1 MGLVR
6 SHVWTGSADS
16 GPPLDSRQ
24 DGRRTVR
31 RALLLN
37 GCPFH
42 CLAVAGLLAIVVSL
56 GTPAAS
62 VAQVSTGYES
72 GNAGGNG
79 IQLVQSR
86 SQRVTAKDSKP
97 QAPLPYEISKMPD
110 VQEDMEIIHR
120 RSQLIVARNPVSR
133 IAIADP
139 NVIDVVQYSPNEFS
153 VIGLAMGT
161 TTLTL
166 WFDNSREPLI
176 YLVEVIPDPTWEDRL
191 RTDFGKL
198 EKQLRILFPNSKV
211 YLIPLQQRLIV
222 KGQARDN
229 EDAARILQIV
239 RSASYMEFG
248 AYGPFGAGGYG
259 GGYGGG
265 GYGGGYGRNGNG
277 NNDNN
282 DDDDDDDDFIVNLL
296 EVPGNHQIMLHVKIA
311 EISRSQLRQFNLSLG
326 GLINDR
332 HRVGVNLSRAAVGV
346 GGGAIGGASVLT
358 GVFENG
364 ELSVALN
371 WLAGNRTSRIL
382 AAPTLTVL
390 SGHTASFL
398 AGGEFPVP
406 TIVGVGGAQGST
418 TSFRGFGTSLLVRPE
433 VIDKDWVK
441 MDITP
446 EYSQI
451 NSGNGA
457 GGVPGLNSRRVSTT
471 VQLREGQTIVLAGLF
486 GSTMTQEVDRVPFLG
501 ELPIIGPI
509 LFNAK
514 TSDQGA
520 NELLIIVTP
529 ELVRP
534 MEADEVP
541 PLPGFYMTPPN
552 DIELYQYA
560 KTEGY
565 PDQGVYQLSPYA
577 WGPGYA
583 EEIGYRPFNP
593 ASYGSP
599 TPLATGGFPMGA
611 MGGGMSYPQQQSAV
625 YPGPPMAQ
633 PGAGMPGSVA
643 PGYGQPPVGAA
654 PGYGTMP
661 GGVFPQQAPTA
672 IQPTPDP
679 TMNGA
684 APVQQM
690 GAIQQVGYE
699 EPQSGGGMF
708 GWMRGRGNS
717 SPQQG
722 ANPAMLSTNATSPSL
737 ESGIDGRLNGNGR
750 TGQRRPAARRG
761 LYQ

>member
-1 MGLVR
+1 MGLER
-6 SHVWTGSADS
+6 SHVWTGPADS
-16 GPPLDSRQ
+16 GPPLGRIQESRSAL
-24 DGRRTVR
+24 RRM
-31 RALLLN
+31 LPLN
-37 GCPFH
+37 CCRFR
-42 CLAVAGLLAIVVSL
+42 CLAVAGLLAIVASV
-56 GTPAAS
+56 GTPAELM
-62 VAQVSTGYES
+62 AQR
-72 GNAGGNG
+72 GGNG

-139 NVIDVVQYSPNEFS
+139 NIIDVVQYSPNEFS
-153 VIGLAMGT
+153 VIGLVMGT

-239 RSASYMEFG
+239 RSAYFMEFG
-248 AYGPFGAGGYG
+248 AYGAFGAGGYG
-259 GGYGGG
+259 GGYGG
-265 GYGGGYGRNGNG
+265 YGGGNGG
-277 NNDNN
+277 FGDNDDN
-282 DDDDDDDDFIVNLL
+282 DGDDDDDDDFIVNLL

-311 EISRSQLRQFNLSLG
+311 EITRSQLRQFNLDLAGTINNKLNLQTMLG
-326 GLINDR
+326 GA
-332 HRVGVNLSRAAVGV
+332 G
-346 GGGAIGGASVLT
+346 
-358 GVFENG
+358 GVFTGMLEGG
-364 ELSVALN
+364 ELDVMLN
-371 WLAGNRTSRIL
+371 WIAGNRTSRIL

-398 AGGEFPVP
+398 SGGEFPVP
-406 TIVGVGGAQGST
+406 TIVGVGGAQGTT

-433 VIDKDWVK
+433 VIDKDWIK

-451 NSGNGA
+451 SGTTNGG
-457 GGVPGLNSRRVSTT
+457 GGVPSLNSRRVSTT
-471 VQLREGQTIVLAGLF
+471 VQLREGQTIVLAGLY
-486 GSTMTQEVDRVPFLG
+486 GSTMNQEINRIPYLG

-514 TSDQGA
+514 KADQGG
-520 NELLIIVTP
+520 NELLIMVTP

-534 MEADEVP
+534 MEPDEVP

-560 KTEGY
+560 KSEGY
-565 PDQGVYQLSPYA
+565 PDRGVYQLSPYG

-583 EEIGYRPFNP
+583 EEISYRPFNP

-599 TPLATGGFPMGA
+599 APLATGGFQMPMG
-611 MGGGMSYPQQQSAV
+611 GMNYPQQPSAI
-625 YPGPPMAQ
+625 YPGPPMPQA
-633 PGAGMPGSVA
+633 GAGMPGSVA

-654 PGYGTMP
+654 PGYGTPP
-661 GGVFPQQAPTA
+661 GGQFPQQGPTA

-679 TMNGA
+679 VMNGA

-690 GAIQQVGYE
+690 GAIQQVGYQ

-717 SPQQG
+717 VPQQN

-737 ESGIDGRLNGNGR
+737 QNGIDGRLNGNGR
-750 TGQRRPAARRG
+750 PGQRRPAARRG